1 MSFITLLEINPA
13 LSSLFGLLVLS
24 VNYIFSFL
32 ISCKY
37 KIINNYKLNF
47 IFFNIVIYLAISVIL
62 LFLLLLKI
70 DILNIRILF
79 YLLFV
84 FKIISILFF
93 YKNLTK
99 ESFNFFK
106 KYDYLILLI
115 FILYCFSPISD
126 ADSLDYHLG
135 GVLDIIKNQ
144 EFKLRTDEWHHF
156 RLISLGE
163 MINFYGLL
171 FYSLNFGQL
180 FQILAISNIL
190 IIFSI
195 LNNNYK
201 INYLVL
207 LSFPLFAS
215 LLLSAKQLLIVSNCY
230 LIIFSII
237 LIKDKLLNYTIFALL
252 LLTLSPLGFKHSYL
266 IYSLPIWI
274 VIFINYRN
282 QINFFK
288 YLYLS
293 FLIFLLIPFIF
304 YFKNFLY
311 YGDPITPFLEFVK
324 INPDL
329 KVLDFANELR
339 YSSKIFNIVEFPVV
353 PIIHS
358 LPFAL
363 SEITLLTSPILFF
376 SYYIVYKIKDN
387 KVVFVYI
394 CIVFILLFFSGK
406 SQSRYFLDLYLLCAI
421 IFLININ
428 HYKNKIISKLIII
441 SMLPYAFLTLLM
453 IFYGVYSL
461 SLPTLDEVKLT
472 KNMNEKSH
480 NYEIINWI
488 NSEVT
493 SDDLVLYYRSIRSK
507 SYQNH
512 NFLFYNQSEFTL
524 DDFRKITKNNNVTKI
539 VLTNG
544 SSRELIDS
552 VKNCKYLEK
561 KKFNLRNTR
570 NPFNK
575 KSMDYIYLIDS
586 RCIL

>member
-1 MSFITLLEINPA
+1 MNFITLLEINPV
-13 LSSLFGLLVLS
+13 LSSIFGLFVIF
-24 VNYIFSFL
+24 VNYLFSFVF
-32 ISCKY
+32 SCKY

-47 IFFNIVIYLAISVIL
+47 VFFNILIYLTISVIL
-62 LFLLLLKI
+62 LFLLLLKT
-70 DILNIRILF
+70 DILHIKILF

-84 FKIISILFF
+84 LKIISILFF
-93 YKNLTK
+93 YKNFTK
-99 ESFNFFK
+99 EKFNFFN
-106 KYDYLILLI
+106 KYDYLILII

-144 EFKLRTDEWHHF
+144 EFKPRTDEWHHF

-195 LNNNYK
+195 LNSNYK
-201 INYLVL
+201 INYLAL

-215 LLLSAKQLLIVSNCY
+215 LLLSAKQLLIISNCY
-230 LIIFSII
+230 LIVFSII
-237 LIKDKLLNYTIFALL
+237 LLKDKLLKYTIFALL
-252 LLTLSPLGFKHSYL
+252 ILTLAPLGFKHSYL
-266 IYSLPIWI
+266 IYSFPIWVAI
-274 VIFINYRN
+274 YLYYKNDISL
-282 QINFFK
+282 FK
-288 YLYLS
+288 YLSLS
-293 FLIFLLIPFIF
+293 SLIFLTIPFIF
-304 YFKNFLY
+304 YFKNFIFY
-311 YGDPITPFLEFVK
+311 ADPITPFLEFIK
-324 INPDL
+324 TNPNL
-329 KVLDFANELR
+329 NVIDFASELR
-339 YSSKIFNIVEFPVV
+339 YSSKIFKIFEFPFI

-358 LPFAL
+358 LPFTL

-387 KVVFVYI
+387 KLIFIYICLVFV
-394 CIVFILLFFSGK
+394 LLFLSGK
-406 SQSRYFLDLYLLCAI
+406 SQSRYFLDLYLLCTI
-421 IFLININ
+421 IFLINID
-428 HYKNKIISKLIII
+428 HYKNKIISKFIII
-441 SMLPYAFLTLLM
+441 SMLPYALLTLLM

-461 SLPTLDEVKLT
+461 SLPTLNKVKLT
-472 KNMNEKSH
+472 KNMNKKSH

-493 SDDLVLYYRSIRSK
+493 SDDLVLYYRGIRSK

-524 DDFRKITKNNNVTKI
+524 DDFKKITKNNNVTKI

-552 VKNCKYLEK
+552 VKNCKYFEK

-575 KSMDYIYLIDS
+575 KNMDYIYLIDS